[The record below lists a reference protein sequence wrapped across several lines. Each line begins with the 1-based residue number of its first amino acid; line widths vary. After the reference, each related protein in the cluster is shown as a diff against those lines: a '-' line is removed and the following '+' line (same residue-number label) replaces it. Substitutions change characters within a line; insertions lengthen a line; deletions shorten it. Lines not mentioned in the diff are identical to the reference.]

1 MVVADIT
8 VILRSVFFRGSS
20 AHAPIWRERV
30 RLEVR
35 LRRESKMKTKTA
47 LGRLGP
53 LHIPKREL
61 SYSLNMNL
69 QGLATFSY
77 KGTDAVSGQFE
88 HILAE
93 KGEHGFSFNVI
104 EVGPELGHG
113 QAGSVRLAR
122 HVVSGTSYALKEV
135 NISEEGTR
143 HQVYIT
149 LCLHNMTTIIWE

>member
-1 MVVADIT
+1 MVIAVIT
-8 VILRSVFFRGSS
+8 VILRSLFLEVPLPTLPFG
-20 AHAPIWRERV
+20 RERV
-30 RLEVR
+30 KTKVRLEG
-35 LRRESKMKTKTA
+35 ESKMKTKPA

-88 HILAE
+88 HCLAE
-93 KGEHGFSFNVI
+93 KGERGFSFNVI
-104 EVGPELGHG
+104 DVGPELGHG

-122 HVVSGTSYALKEV
+122 HVVSGTNYALKEV

-149 LCLHNMTTIIWE
+149 